1 MTRASNLAPS
11 NDQAA
16 SPRQHSVF
24 LRLAS
29 RYVFPA
35 VVKPEG
41 LRLCFDIET
50 DGLLEATTRI
60 HCLIVEDLDSNRVD
74 EFGPDQINAGLIRLS
89 EARVLVGHN
98 IVGYDLQVLRR
109 LHGWNPAPDCIV
121 VDTLIVSR
129 LALANIGD
137 LDDQSAATGDPAL
150 GKLRGRH
157 SLEAWGARFG
167 TPKVGTDIEVWTEW
181 SLEMQ

>member
-1 MTRASNLAPS
+1 MTRASNLASS
-11 NDQAA
+11 NEQT
-16 SPRQHSVF
+16 SPPRQHRVF

-29 RYVFPA
+29 RYVVPA

-74 EFGPDQINAGLIRLS
+74 EFGPDQIDAGLIRLS

-109 LHGWNPAPDCIV
+109 LHGWNPAPACTV

-129 LALANIGD
+129 LVFANIGD
-137 LDDQSAATGDPAL
+137 LDDQAATMGDPKL

-157 SLEAWGARFG
+157 SLEAWGTRLG
-167 TPKVGTDIEVWTEW
+167 IPKVGDDIEVWSEW
-181 SLEMQ
+181 TNPDV